1 MALGKRV
8 GLLQGV
14 AEVLG
19 GAEVTA
25 GLAVAVPPRRRL
37 PEAVMLGLTDGV
49 KTAEVARGLGLA
61 ELVVEELREAK
72 GVAVGERLGVPLREF
87 LPGRLGVAPLL
98 PEAVWEGEM
107 LLLRVPGAEVAKEV
121 PVAHTV
127 GVEEKML
134 GEVDGDTV
142 GVAVQ
147 DLPISRSVV
156 PPVAPAAPE
165 GDQPGLEASE
175 GSVPEAMLVK

>member
-1 MALGKRV
+1 M
-8 GLLQGV
+8 LLQGV

-25 GLAVAVPPRRRL
+25 GLAVAVPARRRL
-37 PEAVMLGLTDGV
+37 PEAETLGLTEGV
-49 KTAEVARGLGLA
+49 KAAEVARGLGLA
-61 ELVVEELREAK
+61 ELVVEKLRVAQ
-72 GVAVGERLGVPLREF
+72 GVAVGERLGVPLRES
-87 LPGRLGVAPLL
+87 LPGRLGVESLL
-98 PEAVWEGEM
+98 PEAVRLEVM
-107 LLLRVPGAEVAKEV
+107 VPLRVPGAEVAKGV

-147 DLPISRSVV
+147 D
-156 PPVAPAAPE
+156 
-165 GDQPGLEASE
+165 
-175 GSVPEAMLVK
+175 